1 MSLLFLKGNT
11 MFTIHKIVK
20 MPRFDGDGAI
30 GWAVIFDK
38 AELIAEF
45 KYIDDANA
53 FASFKETEYE
63 DAEEALRAL
72 GCL

>member
-1 MSLLFLKGNT
+1 

-20 MPRFDGDGAI
+20 LAGDGAV

-38 AELIAEF
+38 VELIAEF
-45 KYIDDANA
+45 TYIDDANA
-53 FASFKETEYE
+53 FASFKETEYK